1 MITLS
6 MSGNDSR
13 KIDAWRSKPYFPFS
27 GAAFNSDNRSRDMA
41 VFSPNFGQHIKNL
54 NFATFYLLMTD
65 LELEQLKNFVN
76 IEVLTVSLLAL
87 APTTHAYTEEDVP
100 KLQNLKPTFMQL
112 KEFKFTLANDPF
124 CVGFI
129 LKSCPNL
136 LRIEYGRVRKT
147 SHVFGDPFQDD
158 QQIMKDLTGFIREK
172 RSQDST
178 LFITFGKDVLF
189 DDSIIEQDDFISVVS
204 DSNVEI
210 NMLPICIFVRCWT
223 FLHRQ
228 FETFTS
234 KIVGVNGF
242 WPILS
247 SVFSIKLKTFKVSFH
262 HEDYLDDSS
271 IDDSDEESSQEEDGE
286 EEDLNYI
293 DRGYGLYI
301 EDNGLN
307 WPYLETVDI
316 ELPMIRGNR
325 LSTLL
330 FEDRFAHTCQYI
342 LGPLRPNLKSARIWS
357 ECRIP
362 RFACLRP
369 NFLGLSCANLVQLK
383 IQVPFY
389 GPAEILELF
398 ETLGQHTSINSL
410 HMSVNLKKNER
421 LTFGELQGGESF
433 LTMTGRLTIMKT
445 KLINGVI

>member
-13 KIDAWRSKPYFPFS
+13 KIDAWRNKLYFPFS

-41 VFSPNFGQHIKNL
+41 NFSPNFGQYIKDL
-54 NFATFYLLMTD
+54 YFATFYLLMTD
-65 LELEQLKNFVN
+65 SELEKLKTFVN
-76 IEVLTVSLLAL
+76 IETLTVSVLAL
-87 APTTHAYTEEDVP
+87 TPKTHAYTEEDVP
-100 KLQNLKPTFMQL
+100 KLQDLKPTFMQL

-124 CVGFI
+124 CVAFI

-147 SHVFGDPFQDD
+147 SECFSEPFQDD
-158 QQIMKDLTGFIREK
+158 QQIMVDLTRFIRG

-189 DDSIIEQDDFISVVS
+189 DDSFIEQDDFISVVS

-210 NMLPICIFVRCWT
+210 NMLPISIFERCWT
-223 FLHRQ
+223 FLHNQ
-228 FETFTS
+228 FETLTS

-247 SVFSIKLKTFKVSFH
+247 SVFSIKLKNFKVSFH
-262 HEDYLDDSS
+262 HENYLDDSS
-271 IDDSDEESSQEEDGE
+271 IDDSDEESSEEEDGE

-293 DRGYGLYI
+293 DRGYGGYI
-301 EDNGLN
+301 EDDGLN

-330 FEDRFAHTCQYI
+330 LEDRFAHTCKYI

-357 ECRIP
+357 ECHIP

-369 NFLGLSCANLVQLK
+369 NVFELSCANLVQLK

-398 ETLGQHTSINSL
+398 ETLGQHTSINNL
-410 HMSVNLKKNER
+410 HISVNLKKNER

-433 LTMTGRLTIMKT
+433 LTMTGGLTIMKT
-445 KLINGVI
+445 